1 MNIAR
6 EIYARSNNLTEIR
19 ILTYHD
25 PSPADNKAED
35 VFPVQMY
42 TRGTHMWYMF
52 TYRHAY
58 AYIHLIIY
66 THMYNWSRGSQTLRA
81 LTWTQHQQP
90 HPALLS
96 G

>member
-42 TRGTHMWYMF
+42 TQGTHM
-52 TYRHAY
+52 
-58 AYIHLIIY
+58 
-66 THMYNWSRGSQTLRA
+66 
-81 LTWTQHQQP
+81 
-90 HPALLS
+90 
-96 G
+96 